1 MARTPKTGLNYFP
14 FDVDFFDDPKVCAVI
29 VEHGVKGQAAIVML
43 LCAIYRHG
51 YFLEWTPEC
60 CVMLLRNLPGV
71 TISKMGKII
80 KTLVEWEFFDRQLF
94 EEHQVLTNR
103 DIQQRFL
110 IAARRRKFATS
121 DALPYWLVEEDSKA
135 TAETAVADP
144 TGDTDRNDLM
154 SEEMAAEMSE
164 EEMTAEITDL
174 SVELTGE
181 NMSAEMRKM
190 SAETTTK
197 EIEKNIDKN
206 INIYSSPTTTHTREA
221 INQIKGNQSWTEAVC
236 MRHHLTQEELADKL
250 EEFALDCEC
259 RGKPEHDSISD
270 VQGHFCNW
278 LLIHQREAS
287 KQQQKAI
294 CIQDNNLTPQH
305 HAKPNLQFTSA
316 DYVREAQQWAIER
329 TMAFLRT
336 AKDGSQAVSEE
347 LPF

>member
-1 MARTPKTGLNYFP
+1 
-14 FDVDFFDDPKVCAVI
+14 
-29 VEHGVKGQAAIVML
+29 
-43 LCAIYRHG
+43 
-51 YFLEWTPEC
+51 
-60 CVMLLRNLPGV
+60 
-71 TISKMGKII
+71 
-80 KTLVEWEFFDRQLF
+80 
-94 EEHQVLTNR
+94 
-103 DIQQRFL
+103 
-110 IAARRRKFATS
+110 
-121 DALPYWLVEEDSKA
+121 
-135 TAETAVADP
+135 
-144 TGDTDRNDLM
+144 
-154 SEEMAAEMSE
+154 
-164 EEMTAEITDL
+164 
-174 SVELTGE
+174 
-181 NMSAEMRKM
+181 MSAEMRKM
-190 SAETTTK
+190 SSETTTK

-259 RGKPEHDSISD
+259 RGKPEHESISD

-294 CIQDNNLTPQH
+294 SIQDNNLTPQH